1 LNFEFRVIFQR
12 FIYPAGLFAPKFLHV
27 CYRTA
32 IDYISLARLVIFLPT
47 RHDAFGTDALESKS
61 KVSPK
66 WRKRFQERERDGAI
80 PRVPRTITSGPEIS
94 AMRGGLGIFEQATD
108 VTGDGL
114 MG

>member
-1 LNFEFRVIFQR
+1 
-12 FIYPAGLFAPKFLHV
+12 
-27 CYRTA
+27 
-32 IDYISLARLVIFLPT
+32 VIFLPT
-47 RHDAFGTDALESKS
+47 RHDAFGADALESKS

-66 WRKRFQERERDGAI
+66 WRKRFRERERERWRCAI